1 MQSQSF
7 WDYVLLIKTPWLLF
21 TFTFINISSD
31 EMISCKEQNKFLL
44 YKSVKRNSCKFE
56 KFTNV

>member
-1 MQSQSF
+1 MHSQSF

-21 TFTFINISSD
+21 TYKNISSD
-31 EMISCKEQNKFLL
+31 ETISCKEQDKFLL